1 MNVADISR
9 ALEQIAPPR
18 YAESWDNV
26 GLLIGRGE
34 RKVKRLMLCI
44 DLTEAVVAE
53 AGRAKAQMAMA
64 YHSVI
69 FKPIPRL
76 TDRSAGPALEA
87 AEAGLAVHSMHTAW
101 DAVIGGSSDALAD
114 VLRLAERAPIDPT
127 RRPGQCKLVTFC
139 PPDDRHAVAEAA
151 FAAGAGRVGDYDRCT
166 FALAGR
172 GTFRGGE
179 GTNPTVGRPGREEH
193 ADELRLELVAPAS
206 RAGAVHEA
214 IRAAHRYE
222 EPVVDVYS
230 LDDCPPGVGM
240 GRIGRLDRPV
250 TAETILGRVRK
261 ATGVK
266 RLMVA
271 RPPGQNGGAKV
282 HRAAC
287 CPGAGGSF
295 ALPAAA
301 AGATLFLTGEMRH
314 HELLAATRAGVTCV
328 CTGHSNSERL
338 SLPRIADRLAEMLPA
353 LDVVLSEVDADPLQI
368 V

>member
-1 MNVADISR
+1 
-9 ALEQIAPPR
+9 
-18 YAESWDNV
+18 
-26 GLLIGRGE
+26 
-34 RKVKRLMLCI
+34 
-44 DLTEAVVAE
+44 
-53 AGRAKAQMAMA
+53 
-64 YHSVI
+64 
-69 FKPIPRL
+69 
-76 TDRSAGPALEA
+76 
-87 AEAGLAVHSMHTAW
+87 
-101 DAVIGGSSDALAD
+101 
-114 VLRLAERAPIDPT
+114 
-127 RRPGQCKLVTFC
+127 
-139 PPDDRHAVAEAA
+139 
-151 FAAGAGRVGDYDRCT
+151 
-166 FALAGR
+166 
-172 GTFRGGE
+172 
-179 GTNPTVGRPGREEH
+179 
-193 ADELRLELVAPAS
+193 
-206 RAGAVHEA
+206 
-214 IRAAHRYE
+214 
-222 EPVVDVYS
+222 
-230 LDDCPPGVGM
+230 M